1 MKQSLEPFRKIIIV
15 PQNDLASMEAACK
28 WCESIPRCRIM
39 LPEYID
45 GEEKDVNDIL
55 RLEGEHTCGSKLRT
69 AADNLLDCSDYAG
82 IVREK
87 YLLWSKNENQH

>member
-1 MKQSLEPFRKIIIV
+1 
-15 PQNDLASMEAACK
+15 
-28 WCESIPRCRIM
+28 M

-55 RLEGEHTCGSKLRT
+55 RLEGEHACGSKLSA
-69 AADNLLDCSDYAG
+69 AADNLLDCSDYAEK
-82 IVREK
+82 VREK

>member
-1 MKQSLEPFRKIIIV
+1 
-15 PQNDLASMEAACK
+15 MEAACK

-55 RLEGEHTCGSKLRT
+55 RLEGEHACGSKLCA
-69 AADNLLDCSDYAG
+69 AADNLMDCSSYAET
-82 IVREK
+82 VRDKLIAKE
-87 YLLWSKNENQH
+87 